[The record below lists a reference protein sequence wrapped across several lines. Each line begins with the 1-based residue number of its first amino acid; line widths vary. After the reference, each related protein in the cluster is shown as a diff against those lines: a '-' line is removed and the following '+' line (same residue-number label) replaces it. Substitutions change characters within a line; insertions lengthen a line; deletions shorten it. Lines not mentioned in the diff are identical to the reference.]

1 MVAVLEVKKFMGE
14 VSSYKDMKLEDLIKD
29 YSDELDEHRSWLKPF
44 GWQRLTKWEKLL
56 QNNAEAAI
64 CEAAT
69 RKLLSDCRIKVKAQE
84 DISKGGPDFLCVK
97 NNKRFYVEA
106 TCITKETA
114 TKKTGLSDT
123 LPGTSKV
130 QRFALL
136 TKRIFYEIRS
146 KTTQCSNLGAP
157 CVIAICT
164 LHFQAGCRCFN
175 KHAAEQLLTGT
186 SFITAPINT
195 QTGQAMRE
203 PYEAT
208 DLQDSVFIRPVKISP
223 NEIEYARS
231 PISAFLLCP
240 FGSLPTKVIGVLH
253 PNPNHSFDRTLLPK
267 IEFCRLAEGYQI
279 GQFKAEW
286 I

>member
-1 MVAVLEVKKFMGE
+1 M
-14 VSSYKDMKLEDLIKD
+14 
-29 YSDELDEHRSWLKPF
+29 DELKSVYSELINEHCAWIKPF
-44 GWQRLTKWEKLL
+44 GKQRLNKWEELL
-56 QNNAEAAI
+56 KVNPEAAI
-64 CEAAT
+64 CEAST
-69 RKLLSDCRIKVKAQE
+69 RKLLAEHSIYVQPQE

-114 TKKTGLSDT
+114 TNKAGLSDT

-136 TKRIFYEIRS
+136 TKRIFYEICS
-146 KTTQCSNLGAP
+146 KTPQCSNLGAP
-157 CVIAICT
+157 CVIAIGT
-164 LHFQAGCRCFN
+164 LHFQVGCICFN
-175 KHAAEQLLTGT
+175 KHATEQLLTGT
-186 SFITAPINT
+186 TFITAPINT

-231 PISAFLLCP
+231 PISAVLLCP